1 MQDAKHIMKINEEH
15 WNDVNSNFS
24 CYKFD
29 YDAAIYCIT
38 LRFGSRFYIGGEYMQ
53 KHDGGD
59 RVEDLQEVE
68 HSDSSFYVPPSN
80 DASQSSD

>member
-29 YDAAIYCIT
+29 YDAHFLHYPT
-38 LRFGSRFYIGGEYMQ
+38 LWLKILY
-53 KHDGGD
+53 
-59 RVEDLQEVE
+59 RVRNTCKSMMEETGL
-68 HSDSSFYVPPSN
+68 SI
-80 DASQSSD
+80 